1 MANWSQSHI
10 LHSLGW
16 ATLNSFW
23 QMALLWCLFIGA
35 NHLFR
40 FSAQKKYQFS
50 VIAIITGFTWFVFT
64 FIYYYTNKPVTAL
77 AFITDTINAP
87 GELLNI
93 FLYSASLAYLALL
106 IFPSYKLYRNWR
118 FIRAIRREGL
128 QKADY
133 QYRLFVQKIASR
145 LGISKKVT
153 VFVSE
158 LARSPLTIGYFK
170 PVILLPVAAL
180 NNLGTQQVE
189 AILLH
194 ELSHIRRF
202 DYLVNFLISIINTVL
217 YFNPFVK
224 MFMQQ
229 VEEERENCCD
239 QLVLQFGYDKLG
251 YASALL
257 TLEKLSAHQ
266 QVLAIGATGKNL
278 LVSRI
283 EKIVGLEK
291 KKSFKKSQLAGMFAA
306 LFCILMFNSIL
317 IIRETKREDSG
328 LFTFNPISNPFNLYE
343 RDRAEVIEPVN
354 SGLASKEKQPV
365 PAFVLKDLSHIQG
378 SAAHR
383 ESFTYDMNLT
393 VEEPISPA
401 PGFSFVAADAVDASL
416 TSEEKETVRTMV
428 ENTRKVISG
437 LQWSEI
443 EKTIGD
449 VLSEEEKQKAKQQYL
464 RELEKTVDFK
474 KLEQNL
480 KAQFQQVDMQR
491 INSNLDKA
499 LTMIQMDSVQKNYQ
513 SILVQL
519 EKARVAADASCAVA
533 ASPLPDQSVADLQ
546 RSTNEMRIKVDSLK
560 ALRNPRKVVRL

>member
-23 QMALLWCLFIGA
+23 QMALLWCLFLGA
-35 NHLFR
+35 SQLFH

-50 VIAIITGFTWFVFT
+50 VLAIITGFAWFVFT
-64 FIYYYTNKPVTAL
+64 FIYYYTSQPVTAL
-77 AFITDTINAP
+77 AYISDTINAP

-93 FLYSASLAYLALL
+93 FLYSASLAYLGLL

-118 FIRAIRREGL
+118 FIRSIRRVGL

-133 QYRLFVQKIASR
+133 QFRLFVQKIASQ
-145 LGISKKVT
+145 LGISKKVS
-153 VFVSE
+153 VYISD

-170 PVILLPVAAL
+170 PVILLPVAVL
-180 NNLGTQQVE
+180 NNLNTQQVE

-194 ELSHIRRF
+194 ELSHIKRF

-224 MFMQQ
+224 MFMRH
-229 VEEERENCCD
+229 VEDERENCCD
-239 QLVLQFGYDKLG
+239 QLVLQFGYDKVG

-257 TLEKLSAHQ
+257 TLETLSAHQ
-266 QVLAIGATGKNL
+266 QVLAIGATGKSQL
-278 LVSRI
+278 ISRI

-306 LFCILMFNSIL
+306 LFCILLFNSIL
-317 IIRETKREDSG
+317 IIRETKKQDSS

-343 RDRAEVIEPVN
+343 RERGEVI
-354 SGLASKEKQPV
+354 QPLV
-365 PAFVLKDLSHIQG
+365 KAT
-378 SAAHR
+378 A
-383 ESFTYDMNLT
+383 
-393 VEEPISPA
+393 VEENNLIPTVKDFTLSSGKASPEA
-401 PGFSFVAADAVDASL
+401 SYVYDQDFTPVDPVSPTQGFSYVGVDEVDASL
-416 TSEEKETVRTMV
+416 TTEEKLAVKTMV

-443 EKTIGD
+443 EKTIAD
-449 VLSEEEKQKAKQQYL
+449 VLSEEEKQKARQEYMK
-464 RELEKTVDFK
+464 ELEKTVDFK

-480 KAQFQQVDMQR
+480 KAQYQLVDMQR

-499 LTMIQMDSVQKNYQ
+499 ITMIQMDSIQKNYQ

-519 EKARVAADASCAVA
+519 EKARVAADASCVVA
-533 ASPLPDQSVADLQ
+533 ASPMPDQSMADLQ
-546 RSTNEMRIKVDSLK
+546 RSTKEMRLKVDSLK
-560 ALRNPRKVVRL
+560 ALKHPKKVVRL

>member
-23 QMALLWCLFIGA
+23 QMALLWCLFLGA
-35 NHLFR
+35 SQLFR
-40 FSAQKKYQFS
+40 FSAQKKYQYS
-50 VIAIITGFTWFVFT
+50 VLAIITGFAWFIFT
-64 FIYYYTNKPVTAL
+64 FFYYYNSKPVTAL

-87 GELLNI
+87 GDLLNI

-106 IFPSYKLYRNWR
+106 IFPAHRLYRNWR
-118 FIRAIRREGL
+118 FIRSIRREGL

-133 QYRLFVQKIASR
+133 QYRLFVQKIAGQ
-145 LGISKKVT
+145 LGISKKVSLY
-153 VFVSE
+153 VSE
-158 LARSPLTIGYFK
+158 LARSPLTIGYLK

-180 NNLGTQQVE
+180 NHLSTQQVE

-202 DYLVNFLISIINTVL
+202 DYLVNFMISIINTVL

-224 MFMQQ
+224 LFMQH

-239 QLVLQFGYDKLG
+239 QLVLQYGYDKLG

-278 LVSRI
+278 LVNRI

-291 KKSFKKSQLAGMFAA
+291 KQSFKKSQLAGMFAA
-306 LFCILMFNSIL
+306 LFCILLFNSIV
-317 IIRETKREDSG
+317 IIRETKIHDSS
-328 LFTFNPISNPFNLYE
+328 LFTFNPITNPFNLYE
-343 RDRAEVIEPVN
+343 RDRAEVKVPAEPAEVASEKNILPLSLQGVQLVPFTGEPV
-354 SGLASKEKQPV
+354 LEDLVKEEIP
-365 PAFVLKDLSHIQG
+365 
-378 SAAHR
+378 
-383 ESFTYDMNLT
+383 
-393 VEEPISPA
+393 SPFA
-401 PGFSFVAADAVDASL
+401 YEATENGFSYVASDDVEASL
-416 TSEEKETVRTMV
+416 TLKEKETVRAMV
-428 ENTRKVISG
+428 ENTRKVISS

-443 EKTIGD
+443 EKSIGD
-449 VLSEEEKQKAKQQYL
+449 VLSEEEKLKAREEYY

-480 KAQFQQVDMQR
+480 KAQFQQVDLQT
-491 INSNLDKA
+491 INTNLDKA
-499 LTMIQMDSVQKNYQ
+499 LTLIRMDSVQKSYQ

-519 EKARVAADASCAVA
+519 EKARVASEASCVVA
-533 ASPLPDQSVADLQ
+533 ATPLPDQSVADLQ
-546 RSTNEMRIKVDSLK
+546 RSTDEMRRKVDSLK
-560 ALRNPRKVVRL
+560 ALRQPKKVVRL

>member
-23 QMALLWCLFIGA
+23 QMALLWCLFLGA
-35 NHLFR
+35 SQLFR
-40 FSAQKKYQFS
+40 FSAQKKYQYS
-50 VIAIITGFTWFVFT
+50 VLAIITGFAWFVFT
-64 FIYYYTNKPVTAL
+64 FFYYYNSQPVTAL

-87 GELLNI
+87 GDLLNI
-93 FLYSASLAYLALL
+93 FLYSASMAYLGLL
-106 IFPSYKLYRNWR
+106 VFPTYRLYRNWR
-118 FIRAIRREGL
+118 FIRSIRREGL

-133 QYRLFVQKIASR
+133 QYRLFVQKIAGR
-145 LGISKKVT
+145 LGISQKVSL
-153 VFVSE
+153 FVSE
-158 LARSPLTIGYFK
+158 IARSPLTIGYFK

-180 NNLGTQQVE
+180 NNLSTQQVE

-202 DYLVNFLISIINTVL
+202 DYLVNFMISIINTVL

-224 MFMQQ
+224 LFMRH

-266 QVLAIGATGKNL
+266 QVLAIGATGKKL
-278 LVSRI
+278 LVNRI

-291 KKSFKKSQLAGMFAA
+291 KQSFKKSQLAGMFAA
-306 LFCILMFNSIL
+306 LFCILLFNSIL
-317 IIRETKREDSG
+317 IIRETKREDSSV
-328 LFTFNPISNPFNLYE
+328 FTFNPMSNPFNLYE
-343 RDRAEVIEPVN
+343 RDRAEVKVPAEPAVVSSGKIVLPVSGQGVQLIPHAGEPVLEDLAQEENQSGVAYQATEN
-354 SGLASKEKQPV
+354 S
-365 PAFVLKDLSHIQG
+365 
-378 SAAHR
+378 
-383 ESFTYDMNLT
+383 
-393 VEEPISPA
+393 
-401 PGFSFVAADAVDASL
+401 FSYVAADAVDASL
-416 TSEEKETVRTMV
+416 TMEEKETVRTMV

-443 EKTIGD
+443 EKSIGD
-449 VLSEEEKQKAKQQYL
+449 VLSEEEKLKAREEYY

-480 KAQFQQVDMQR
+480 KAQFQQVDLQR
-491 INSNLDKA
+491 INTNLDKA
-499 LTMIQMDSVQKNYQ
+499 LTLMRMDSVQKSYQ

-519 EKARVAADASCAVA
+519 EKARVAAEASCVVPAT
-533 ASPLPDQSVADLQ
+533 PLPDQSVADLQ
-546 RSTNEMRIKVDSLK
+546 RSTDEMRSKVDSLK
-560 ALRNPRKVVRL
+560 ALRQPRKVVRL